1 MENYKILRQ
10 GNLIPATLTLELLKK
25 SSFKPVSELSEEES
39 LFVLSQD
46 CDIVHLRVD
55 EEPYIEFLLCHKI
68 EKQDGNLLNGKNPR
82 RLHLIESGSIY
93 EFYIINRVMIQ
104 KSELDNFNFESLE
117 SFNED
122 NIRIIKKWVAR
133 RYTRSAF
140 PDNFNRRLFSSN
152 KYKKIASKQI
162 SEQISHVFFEV
173 EDTEL
178 PDNQNY
184 NLNVLIVS
192 DAKGQDKDDIEDA
205 YYEAFSVTGIEL
217 NIRIVTEDQ
226 VPLSMLRKYKRWEK
240 DSYSLSGQA
249 APLDEIDTI

>member
-10 GNLIPATLTLELLKK
+10 GNLISVGLIELLKK
-25 SSFKPVSELSEEES
+25 ASFKPSRKFLENEYCM
-39 LFVLSQD
+39 VLSQD
-46 CDIVHLRVD
+46 CDIVHPKVE
-55 EEPYIEFLLCHKI
+55 EEPFIEFLICHKI

-82 RLHLIESGSIY
+82 HLHIIESDYIY
-93 EFYIINRVMIQ
+93 EFYIIDRVMIL
-104 KSELDNFNFESLE
+104 KSELDDFDFGELT
-117 SFNED
+117 SFNDD

-140 PDNFNRRLFSSN
+140 PDNFNKRLFSSK
-152 KYKKIASKQI
+152 KYNKIASKQI

-178 PDNQNY
+178 PDDQKY
-184 NLNVLIVS
+184 HLNVLIVS

-205 YYEAFSVTGIEL
+205 YYEVFSVSGIEL